1 MNYLVIYPGRF
12 HPFHLGHK
20 ASYDYL
26 VSKYG
31 ADAVYIATS
40 DKQAPVSSPFSY
52 SDKVAM
58 MTKLGIPASH
68 VVKVQ
73 NPYRATEITDNL
85 SPEQRAD
92 TALIFAVSAKDAER
106 FDFKPKKDG
115 SASYMQPLPASVKKL
130 RPMTKAAY
138 IDITPTVNFK
148 VRGQD
153 ANSATVVRQLFIDGN
168 DSDRDQIIT
177 DLYGAPDSS
186 LRDMFK
192 QRLGIT
198 DHVVRMMQE
207 CRRIGTA
214 RSLALME
221 RIIREERAVL
231 QEFTP
236 SPGFGGDDD
245 DDEPEYPTWLKN
257 KNGESVGS
265 TIHLTTGEWAWDYW
279 KLDQNPRGPFY
290 SFDILG
296 HNFATEREAYAS
308 LKAYH
313 ASHTA
318 QQLRE
323 FAPGN
328 GGDGEPGFARKPQ
341 KFKKGDV
348 VWVAKDLGSSMS
360 HFANNCPAIVLYSY
374 ESEYGDGNSTVYVD
388 VDLDDPDLSYQ
399 DRMYY
404 INDAKE
410 KANRPHDYGL
420 LILAKDD
427 VGETAW
433 YPEDLLAQVPPGTD
447 PVALCSQG
455 NAEPYAKLS
464 AKVKKLLAMSLA
476 QQLREFAHVEPRDDD
491 GDVPPDVYELAN
503 RWWNNTDDQ
512 DRIAMVLR
520 SMGWDIQQADG
531 EEDVCQLTYRDG
543 SVYYLNDGEFDPELY
558 ENSDYIEEKWSQKYK
573 RSIDCSHPRGFSQ
586 KAHCAGRKK

>member
-1 MNYLVIYPGRF
+1 MNYLVIFPGRF

-26 VSKYG
+26 VGKYG

-40 DKQAPVSSPFSY
+40 DKQAPVTSPFSY
-52 SDKVAM
+52 SDKVEM

-68 VVKVQ
+68 IVKVQ

-85 SPEQRAD
+85 TPEQRAD

-106 FDFKPKKDG
+106 FNFKPKRDG
-115 SASYMQPLPASVKKL
+115 SPGYMQPLPKSGKKL
-130 RPMTKAAY
+130 QPMTKAAY

-153 ANSATVVRQLFIDGN
+153 ANSATVVRQMFIDGN

-192 QRLGIT
+192 KQLGIT

-221 RIIREERAVL
+221 RIVREERAVL
-231 QEFTP
+231 
-236 SPGFGGDDD
+236 
-245 DDEPEYPTWLKN
+245 N
-257 KNGESVGS
+257 
-265 TIHLTTGEWAWDYW
+265 
-279 KLDQNPRGPFY
+279 
-290 SFDILG
+290 
-296 HNFATEREAYAS
+296 
-308 LKAYH
+308 
-313 ASHTA
+313 
-318 QQLRE
+318 E
-323 FAPGN
+323 FAPSN
-328 GGDGEPGFARKPQ
+328 GGDGEPGFARRPQ

-348 VWVAKDLGSSMS
+348 VWVAKIQSSYMS
-360 HFANNCPAIVLYSY
+360 HFASNCPAIVLYSY
-374 ESEYGDGNSTVYVD
+374 ESEYGEGDGYEWVNAD
-388 VDLDDPDLSYQ
+388 PDDPDFQEYV
-399 DRMYY
+399 
-404 INDAKE
+404 NDAKE
-410 KANRPHDYGL
+410 KANRSHDYGL

-427 VGETAW
+427 VGETSW
-433 YPEDLLAQVPPGTD
+433 YPEDLLTRVPPGTD

-455 NAEPYAKLS
+455 NAEPYAKLP